1 MYPTYELQI
10 HTDTGWI
17 KVEGTE
23 SSNRPHHYDTLWDQ
37 FVKLVKQSK
46 PYRAHLV
53 KEFGYRI
60 ACREASA
67 TAVWVSVDE
76 WMVT

>member
-1 MYPTYELQI
+1 MYPTYELQV
-10 HTDTGWI
+10 HTDHGWI

-23 SSNRPHHYDTLWDQ
+23 SSSTPHHYDTLRAKFEQ
-37 FVKLVKQSK
+37 LVRGSK

-67 TAVWVSVDE
+67 WVSVDA
-76 WMVT
+76 WMAPNE